1 MSQHKYKV
9 QRTTSIHSPA
19 PYGFWGSN
27 SGHQASIEHL
37 SLLSHLP
44 GSLHIVVYSFRGGYP
59 SLTFKS
65 FWELGSE
72 PTWHLCEW
80 NPPDCLCISKAHA
93 PPKQTSP
100 SAFNIR
106 PTWAPVSLRLASKA
120 TEFKSGD
127 SRCSSPLYLLN
138 PGLPGKV
145 RSVTDLLI
153 KKRQLLLKVKDE
165 LQQRLWG

>member
-1 MSQHKYKV
+1 V
-9 QRTTSIHSPA
+9 NPLGTSA
-19 PYGFWGSN
+19 N
-27 SGHQASIEHL
+27 ETHQIVYAS
-37 SLLSHLP
+37 
-44 GSLHIVVYSFRGGYP
+44 V
-59 SLTFKS
+59 K
-65 FWELGSE
+65 
-72 PTWHLCEW
+72 PTH
-80 NPPDCLCISKAHA
+80 